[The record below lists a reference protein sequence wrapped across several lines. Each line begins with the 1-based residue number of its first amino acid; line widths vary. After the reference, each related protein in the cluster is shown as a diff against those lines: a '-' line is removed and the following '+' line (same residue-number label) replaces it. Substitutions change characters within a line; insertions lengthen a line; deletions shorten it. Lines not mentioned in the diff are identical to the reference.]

1 MTTKR
6 EATVPAK
13 KKIAVKIIGV
23 GGAGN
28 NLVAHLATRGLG
40 ELPCAVVNTDAPS
53 AGGTPGQEQFLL
65 DAKRLR
71 DLDVTDAERAQALFV
86 EHEPKLKAWCEGAD
100 VVFIL
105 TGLGGKTGS
114 GISPVVAR
122 AAKAAGALVLGFAT
136 LPFECEG
143 SRRQRQAQQGLERF
157 QAAADGVICLPNQK
171 ILKLID
177 ENTSLLDTFKISND
191 LLTDGVRGVWQ
202 LLSYQ
207 GLMEI
212 QFDDL
217 RDLIRDARAESVF
230 ATAEAAGANRAREVV
245 EKLLAHP
252 LLSGGRALPEAA
264 SVLVSLVGG
273 TGLTMG
279 EVNRVMEQI
288 NRHCEGAQMLMGAA
302 IDAALE
308 DRLAATVIVAG
319 REKSDGEMTAAAAEA
334 GVTTTS
340 SGGELRN
347 HLNTQEEIRTTGRFL
362 APPPSF
368 APEKMAELSRRNS
381 GGGKSRKGAAKMK
394 QEQLPLDI
402 ISKGRFDKTQPT
414 IHKGEDLDHPTF
426 IRRGMVLN

>member
-1 MTTKR
+1 MKTKS
-6 EATVPAK
+6 EAAESAKRNPAIK
-13 KKIAVKIIGV
+13 VIGV

-28 NLVAHLATRGLG
+28 NLAAHLVTRGLG

-53 AGGTPGQEQFLL
+53 AGGAPGREHFLL

-100 VVFIL
+100 VIFIV

-157 QAAADGVICLPNQK
+157 KAAADGVICLPNQK

-202 LLSYQ
+202 LLSHQ

-217 RDLIRDARAESVF
+217 RDLIRDGRAESCF

-273 TGLTMG
+273 PGLTMR

-288 NRHCEGAQMLMGAA
+288 NRHCEGAQVLMGAA

-308 DRLAATVIVAG
+308 DRLAATVIIAR
-319 REKSDGEMTAAAAEA
+319 REMAEGEMTAAAAEA
-334 GVTTTS
+334 GVS
-340 SGGELRN
+340 ASAGELHG
-347 HLNTQEEIRTTGRFL
+347 HLLHPQEVIRPRGRFV
-362 APPPSF
+362 PPP
-368 APEKMAELSRRNS
+368 PELSPQKMEELAGRRNADA
-381 GGGKSRKGAAKMK
+381 GKSKRGAPKMK

-402 ISKGRFDKTQPT
+402 VSKGRFEKSEPT
-414 IHKGEDLDHPTF
+414 IHHGEDLDQPTYF
-426 IRRGMVLN
+426 RRGMVLN